1 MTKKKKKKQVRKKL
15 CEANFPQT
23 QVEGMNTTTSEN
35 KFDSKGVNTNL
46 KDRNQ
51 KGNKN
56 QREKTSK
63 FKTLTQKDKL
73 K

>member
-1 MTKKKKKKQVRKKL
+1 MENYQSFKSFGFIYNNIIYRWPKKKKKKQVRKKL

-46 KDRNQ
+46 KDRN
-51 KGNKN
+51 
-56 QREKTSK
+56 
-63 FKTLTQKDKL
+63 
-73 K
+73 

>member
-46 KDRNQ
+46 KDRN
-51 KGNKN
+51 
-56 QREKTSK
+56 
-63 FKTLTQKDKL
+63 
-73 K
+73 

>member
-1 MTKKKKKKQVRKKL
+1 
-15 CEANFPQT
+15 
-23 QVEGMNTTTSEN
+23 MNTTTSEN

-51 KGNKN
+51 KVNKN

-63 FKTLTQKDKL
+63 FKTLKQKDEL